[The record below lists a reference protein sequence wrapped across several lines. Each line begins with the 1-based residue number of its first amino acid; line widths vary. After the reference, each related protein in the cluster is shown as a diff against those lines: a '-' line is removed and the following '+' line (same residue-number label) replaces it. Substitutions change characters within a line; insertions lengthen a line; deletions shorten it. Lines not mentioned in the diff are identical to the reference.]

1 MNIFKKIALINKIKK
16 TIKQAKKSID
26 TNKGLADEVKRIVA
40 NLKSDIEA
48 LLSYLPMFKPVVSEF
63 YDLIKGFWK

>member
-26 TNKGLADEVKRIVA
+26 TNKGLADEVKRIVG

-48 LLSYLPMFKPVVSEF
+48 LLQYLPMFKPIVSEL
-63 YDLIKGFWK
+63 YEMIKGLWK